1 MCVRFQCF
9 EVYSCTLPPHTVV
22 TKHAQRHCRVDTS
35 PSSTDLPILMA
46 PPRCR
51 CGRRCTRY
59 RGSGTLPSYVCSCA
73 VCKYCGAFGIQL
85 VSQIHTHDIV
95 LGEGYEQYGFDLF
108 AFQKLIS
115 EFTAGSVCTK
125 VHVVGHLAYYR
136 RCMNCHNGTADWP
149 TRALGRPRSSAA
161 SQRPDPHVVGGGAS
175 LSGLTHLCVREL
187 QDKACCIFAHSNYY
201 QGM

>member
-1 MCVRFQCF
+1 MQGARAECDLRGAWGMWGARGGAVPLKRVFLAVCWAWTSGVRGALGGARGVRGATWAGRVESGEHGAGRVHGVQEACAVSGCF

-85 VSQIHTHDIV
+85 
-95 LGEGYEQYGFDLF
+95 
-108 AFQKLIS
+108 
-115 EFTAGSVCTK
+115 
-125 VHVVGHLAYYR
+125 
-136 RCMNCHNGTADWP
+136 
-149 TRALGRPRSSAA
+149 
-161 SQRPDPHVVGGGAS
+161 
-175 LSGLTHLCVREL
+175 
-187 QDKACCIFAHSNYY
+187 
-201 QGM
+201 